1 MISLRIKCYSWVI
14 LRRLFLKEKA
24 LRLMKVKYR
33 ILNVG
38 LRPFAV
44 YLLVYLWI

>member
-1 MISLRIKCYSWVI
+1 MI

-24 LRLMKVKYR
+24 LRLMKVKYG
-33 ILNVG
+33 IPNVG

-44 YLLVYLWI
+44 YLLVYWVS